1 MEAGVVAR
9 IEAVAVP
16 SRRTSM
22 SLEELV
28 SRGGTLLAAGGEDDD
43 W

>member
-1 MEAGVVAR
+1 L
-9 IEAVAVP
+9 AVP

-28 SRGGTLLAAGGEDDD
+28 SRGGTVLAAAAEDDD
-43 W
+43 DW